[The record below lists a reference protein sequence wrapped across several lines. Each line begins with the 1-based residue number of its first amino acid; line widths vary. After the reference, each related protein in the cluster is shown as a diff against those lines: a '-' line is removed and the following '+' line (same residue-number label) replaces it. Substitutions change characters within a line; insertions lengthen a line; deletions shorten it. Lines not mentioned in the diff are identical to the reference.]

1 MTTTT
6 ARPATAA
13 KYPKRLDDLRR
24 LLDAVGWEE
33 LRAEFADD
41 APPRLAIVGPVNAG
55 KSTLFN
61 AIAGA
66 ERSAVSPLPGT
77 TTTAVEELVGPL
89 RLVDTPGAGE
99 PGDDERWGAAWQ
111 QVVAAS
117 GVVLVLDAAAG
128 LRQADVTLWQAI
140 AALDSPALVTLNKI
154 DLLRTADLT
163 AAVSYVEQQLGTR
176 IIPISAERGTNIAEL
191 LMPALLDLEPNVTVA
206 LGRALPGF
214 RRTAAERIVREAAGL
229 AAAAGAEPVPFVD
242 IPLVLAAQIRMVLR
256 VAAIYGETLDAER
269 AKEIIGAVM
278 GGMLVRTAARQIA
291 RLVPVV
297 GWAAAG
303 GVAAAGTY
311 ALGRAT
317 IEYFA
322 SGKTLGQRQ
331 LRDLY
336 RRTLQHA
343 ATIRP
348 RPRQGA
354 GPAPVERSVPLDASP
369 ATARPR
375 RRAASRPTTHRPT
388 SLTPRPRPRHRPT
401 PLTRRHR
408 RLHPPEPRQV
418 VRPAAD
424 RCALSP
430 GTPQA
435 TIQPTSPIPPIGV
448 GSPPTSHPT
457 PGA

>member
-1 MTTTT
+1 MTTTLTLPRPDGGGGHESRATAMTTT

-77 TTTAVEELVGPL
+77 TTAAVEELVGPL

-128 LRQADVTLWQAI
+128 LRQADVALWQAI

-154 DLLRTADLT
+154 DLLRTNDLT

-176 IIPISAERGTNIAEL
+176 IIPISAERGTNVADR
-191 LMPALLDLEPNVTVA
+191 LMPALLDLEPTVTVA

-278 GGMLVRTAARQIA
+278 GGMLVRTAARQVA

-322 SGKTLGQRQ
+322 GGKTLGQRQ

-336 RRTLQHA
+336 RRMLRQPPPSDLAAELALDDDPPAEPAAGHA
-343 ATIRP
+343 DTP
-348 RPRQGA
+348 E
-354 GPAPVERSVPLDASP
+354 PVEAPSE
-369 ATARPR
+369 PR
-375 RRAASRPTTHRPT
+375 RSFGRRRIGALYRRVRRKLPSADLTDPPDWSR
-388 SLTPRPRPRHRPT
+388 
-401 PLTRRHR
+401 
-408 RLHPPEPRQV
+408 
-418 VRPAAD
+418 
-424 RCALSP
+424 
-430 GTPQA
+430 
-435 TIQPTSPIPPIGV
+435 
-448 GSPPTSHPT
+448 
-457 PGA
+457 

>member
-33 LRAEFADD
+33 LKEEFEGRS
-41 APPRLAIVGPVNAG
+41 PPRLAIVGPVNSG

-61 AIAGA
+61 TIAGA
-66 ERSAVSPLPGT
+66 EHSEVSAVPGT
-77 TTTAVEELVGPL
+77 TTTAIEQPVGPL
-89 RLVDTPGAGE
+89 QLVDTPGAGE

-117 GVVLVLDAAAG
+117 VVVLVLDAAAG
-128 LRQADVTLWQAI
+128 LRQADVALWQAI
-140 AALDSPALVTLNKI
+140 AVLDSPALVTLNKI
-154 DLLRTADLT
+154 DLLRAADLT

-176 IIPISAERGTNIAEL
+176 IIPISAERGTNVAAL
-191 LMPALLDLEPNVTVA
+191 LMPALLVLEPTVTVA

-278 GGMLVRTAARQIA
+278 GGMLVRTAARQVA

-297 GWAAAG
+297 GWVAAG

-336 RRTLQHA
+336 RRALRKPPPSDLVPDKALVRRQLRDLYRWMRRQPPADSA
-343 ATIRP
+343 A
-348 RPRQGA
+348 A
-354 GPAPVERSVPLDASP
+354 PAPDGPPPDHAEVPAPEAS
-369 ATARPR
+369 
-375 RRAASRPTTHRPT
+375 
-388 SLTPRPRPRHRPT
+388 
-401 PLTRRHR
+401 
-408 RLHPPEPRQV
+408 PPEPARSFGRRRIGALYRR
-418 VRPAAD
+418 VRRKLPSAD
-424 RCALSP
+424 
-430 GTPQA
+430 
-435 TIQPTSPIPPIGV
+435 PTDPPDW
-448 GSPPTSHPT
+448 SR
-457 PGA
+457 

>member
-1 MTTTT
+1 M
-6 ARPATAA
+6 
-13 KYPKRLDDLRR
+13 
-24 LLDAVGWEE
+24 
-33 LRAEFADD
+33 
-41 APPRLAIVGPVNAG
+41 
-55 KSTLFN
+55 
-61 AIAGA
+61 
-66 ERSAVSPLPGT
+66 
-77 TTTAVEELVGPL
+77 VGPL

-128 LRQADVTLWQAI
+128 LRQADVALWQAI
-140 AALDSPALVTLNKI
+140 AALDSPVLVALNKI
-154 DLLRTADLT
+154 DLLRAADLT

-176 IIPISAERGTNIAEL
+176 IIPISAERGTNVAEL
-191 LMPALLDLEPNVTVA
+191 LMPALLVLEPTVTVA

-278 GGMLVRTAARQIA
+278 GGMLVRTAARQVA

-297 GWAAAG
+297 GWVAAG

-322 SGKTLGQRQ
+322 SGKTLGQHQ

-336 RRTLQHA
+336 RKMLREAPRIGHGTAKAGGDLFGRLRRKPPPDRA
-343 ATIRP
+343 AE
-348 RPRQGA
+348 
-354 GPAPVERSVPLDASP
+354 PAPPSAD
-369 ATARPR
+369 
-375 RRAASRPTTHRPT
+375 
-388 SLTPRPRPRHRPT
+388 LTD
-401 PLTRRHR
+401 
-408 RLHPPEPRQV
+408 PPEW
-418 VRPAAD
+418 
-424 RCALSP
+424 
-430 GTPQA
+430 TK
-435 TIQPTSPIPPIGV
+435 
-448 GSPPTSHPT
+448 
-457 PGA
+457 

>member
-1 MTTTT
+1 MSATTP
-6 ARPATAA
+6 RPATAA

-33 LRAEFADD
+33 LRAEFDAA

-61 AIAGA
+61 TLAGA
-66 ERSAVSPLPGT
+66 ERSAVSAVPGT
-77 TTTAVEELVGPL
+77 TTTPIEQPVGPL

-99 PGDDERWGAAWQ
+99 PGDDQRWGAAWQ
-111 QVVAAS
+111 QIVAAS
-117 GVVLVLDAAAG
+117 VVVLVLDAAAG
-128 LRQADVTLWQAI
+128 LRQSDVALWQAI

-154 DLLRTADLT
+154 DLLRAPDL
-163 AAVSYVEQQLGTR
+163 AAAIAYVEQQLGTK
-176 IIPISAERGTNIAEL
+176 IIPISAERGTNVAEL
-191 LMPALLDLEPNVTVA
+191 LMPALLDLEPTVTVA

-229 AAAAGAEPVPFVD
+229 SAAAGAEPVPFVD
-242 IPLVLAAQIRMVLR
+242 IPLVLAAQVRMVLR

-278 GGMLVRTAARQIA
+278 GGMIIRTAARQAA

-311 ALGRAT
+311 ALGRTT

-322 SGKTLGQRQ
+322 RGKTLGQRQ

-336 RRTLQHA
+336 RRMLREPPPADLAAELAPDDPPADHA
-343 ATIRP
+343 AE
-348 RPRQGA
+348 
-354 GPAPVERSVPLDASP
+354 PAPAAAPSAQRRSFG
-369 ATARPR
+369 ARRMRALYR
-375 RRAASRPTTHRPT
+375 RIRRKLPSADPTDP
-388 SLTPRPRPRHRPT
+388 PDW
-401 PLTRRHR
+401 TR
-408 RLHPPEPRQV
+408 
-418 VRPAAD
+418 
-424 RCALSP
+424 
-430 GTPQA
+430 
-435 TIQPTSPIPPIGV
+435 
-448 GSPPTSHPT
+448 
-457 PGA
+457 

>member
-6 ARPATAA
+6 TRPATAA

-33 LRAEFADD
+33 LQEEFEGRS
-41 APPRLAIVGPVNAG
+41 PPRLAIVGPVNSG

-66 ERSAVSPLPGT
+66 EHSEVSAVPGT
-77 TTTAVEELVGPL
+77 TTTAIEQPVGPL

-99 PGDDERWGAAWQ
+99 PGDDKRWTTAWRQVLAANA
-111 QVVAAS
+111 VL
-117 GVVLVLDAAAG
+117 LVLDAAAG
-128 LRQADVTLWQAI
+128 VRQADVTLWQQI
-140 AALDSPALVTLNKI
+140 AARESPAVIALNKI
-154 DLLRTADLT
+154 DLLRGDDLT
-163 AAVSYVEQQLGTR
+163 AAIAVAEVHLGTKV
-176 IIPISAERGTNIAEL
+176 IPISAERGTNVADR
-191 LMPALLDLEPNVTVA
+191 LMPAILDLDLPLTIA
-206 LGRALPGF
+206 LGKALPGF

-278 GGMLVRTAARQIA
+278 GGMLVRTAARQVA

-336 RRTLQHA
+336 RRALQMPPPTDLVPDKAQVRRQLRDLYRWMRRQPPENLA
-343 ATIRP
+343 ADPPPDDP
-348 RPRQGA
+348 RPDHADQ
-354 GPAPVERSVPLDASP
+354 PAPAAPPPDRTDRP
-369 ATARPR
+369 APAEAPPKPR
-375 RRAASRPTTHRPT
+375 RSFGRRRIGTLYRRVRRKLPSTD
-388 SLTPRPRPRHRPT
+388 LTDPPDW
-401 PLTRRHR
+401 TR
-408 RLHPPEPRQV
+408 
-418 VRPAAD
+418 
-424 RCALSP
+424 
-430 GTPQA
+430 
-435 TIQPTSPIPPIGV
+435 
-448 GSPPTSHPT
+448 
-457 PGA
+457 

>member
-1 MTTTT
+1 MT
-6 ARPATAA
+6 A

-33 LRAEFADD
+33 LRAEFATD

-77 TTTAVEELVGPL
+77 TTAAVEELVGPL

-99 PGDDERWGAAWQ
+99 PGDDARWGAAWQ

-128 LRQADVTLWQAI
+128 LRQADVSLWQAI

-154 DLLRTADLT
+154 DLLRAADLT
-163 AAVSYVEQQLGTR
+163 AAVSYVEQQLGTK
-176 IIPISAERGTNIAEL
+176 IIPISATRGTNVAEL
-191 LMPALLDLEPNVTVA
+191 LMPALLELEPTVTVA

-278 GGMLVRTAARQIA
+278 GGMLVRTAARQVA

-336 RRTLQHA
+336 RRTLQMPPPSDLVPDKAQVRRQLRDLYRWMRRQPPSDLA
-343 ATIRP
+343 AERVPDDPPPDHTDQP
-348 RPRQGA
+348 ASADPPPDPA
-354 GPAPVERSVPLDASP
+354 DAPVPEAS
-369 ATARPR
+369 
-375 RRAASRPTTHRPT
+375 
-388 SLTPRPRPRHRPT
+388 
-401 PLTRRHR
+401 
-408 RLHPPEPRQV
+408 PPEPARSFGRRRIGALYRR
-418 VRPAAD
+418 VRRKLPSSD
-424 RCALSP
+424 
-430 GTPQA
+430 
-435 TIQPTSPIPPIGV
+435 PTDPPDW
-448 GSPPTSHPT
+448 SR
-457 PGA
+457 

>member
-1 MTTTT
+1 MST
-6 ARPATAA
+6 

-33 LRAEFADD
+33 LRAEFAAD

-77 TTTAVEELVGPL
+77 TTAAVEELVGPL

-99 PGDDERWGAAWQ
+99 PGDDARWGAAWQ

-128 LRQADVTLWQAI
+128 LRQADVALWQAI
-140 AALDSPALVTLNKI
+140 AALDSPALITLNKI
-154 DLLRTADLT
+154 DLLGAADLT

-176 IIPISAERGTNIAEL
+176 VIPISAARGTNVAEL
-191 LMPALLDLEPNVTVA
+191 LMPALLDLEPTVTVA

-311 ALGRAT
+311 ALGRVT
-317 IEYFA
+317 IEYYA

-336 RRTLQHA
+336 HRILRQPPPSDLVPDKAQVRRQLRDLYRWMRRQPPADLA
-343 ATIRP
+343 AEPTP
-348 RPRQGA
+348 DDPPDDQA
-354 GPAPVERSVPLDASP
+354 APPAPADPSP
-369 ATARPR
+369 DHADQPAPAEAPSMPR
-375 RRAASRPTTHRPT
+375 RSFGGRRMR
-388 SLTPRPRPRHRPT
+388 SLYRRVRRKLPSAD
-401 PLTRRHR
+401 LTD
-408 RLHPPEPRQV
+408 PPEWTR
-418 VRPAAD
+418 
-424 RCALSP
+424 
-430 GTPQA
+430 
-435 TIQPTSPIPPIGV
+435 
-448 GSPPTSHPT
+448 
-457 PGA
+457 

>member
-1 MTTTT
+1 MSATT

-13 KYPKRLDDLRR
+13 KYPKRLDDVRR

-33 LRAEFADD
+33 LKEEFEGR
-41 APPRLAIVGPVNAG
+41 APPRLAIVGPVNSG

-61 AIAGA
+61 AITGA
-66 ERSAVSPLPGT
+66 EHSAVSAVPGT
-77 TTTAVEELVGPL
+77 TTTAIEQPVGPL
-89 RLVDTPGAGE
+89 QLVDTPGAGE
-99 PGDDERWGAAWQ
+99 PGDDDRWTAAWQ
-111 QVVAAS
+111 QVLTANAVL
-117 GVVLVLDAAAG
+117 LVLDAAAG
-128 LRQADVTLWQAI
+128 VRQADVNLWQQI
-140 AALDSPALVTLNKI
+140 AERESPAVIALNKI
-154 DLLRTADLT
+154 DLLRGDDL
-163 AAVSYVEQQLGTR
+163 AAAIAVAEVHLGTKV
-176 IIPISAERGTNIAEL
+176 IPISAERGTNVADR
-191 LMPALLDLEPNVTVA
+191 LMPALLDLDLPLAIA
-206 LGRALPGF
+206 LGKALPSF

-278 GGMLVRTAARQIA
+278 GGMLVRTAARQVA

-336 RRTLQHA
+336 RRALQMPPPADLVPDKAQVRRQLRDLYRWMRRQPPDNLA
-343 ATIRP
+343 AEPPSDEP
-348 RPRQGA
+348 RPDHADQ
-354 GPAPVERSVPLDASP
+354 PAPDATP
-369 ATARPR
+369 ADHADEPAEASSEPR
-375 RRAASRPTTHRPT
+375 RSSGRRRIGALYHRMRRKLPST
-388 SLTPRPRPRHRPT
+388 DLTDPPDW
-401 PLTRRHR
+401 TR
-408 RLHPPEPRQV
+408 
-418 VRPAAD
+418 
-424 RCALSP
+424 
-430 GTPQA
+430 
-435 TIQPTSPIPPIGV
+435 
-448 GSPPTSHPT
+448 
-457 PGA
+457 

>member
-1 MTTTT
+1 MST
-6 ARPATAA
+6 

-24 LLDAVGWEE
+24 LLDAVGVDE
-33 LRAEFADD
+33 LRAEFNDA

-77 TTTAVEELVGPL
+77 TTAAVEELVGPL

-99 PGDDERWGAAWQ
+99 PGDDEHWGAAWQ
-111 QVVAAS
+111 HVVAAS
-117 GVVLVLDAAAG
+117 VVVLVLDAAAG
-128 LRQADVTLWQAI
+128 LRQADVALWQAI

-154 DLLRTADLT
+154 DLLRAADLT

-176 IIPISAERGTNIAEL
+176 VIPISAARGTNVAEL
-191 LMPALLDLEPNVTVA
+191 LMPALLDLEPTVTVA

-214 RRTAAERIVREAAGL
+214 RRAAAERIVREAAGL
-229 AAAAGAEPVPFVD
+229 SAAAGAEPVPFVD

-278 GGMLVRTAARQIA
+278 GGMLVRTAARQVA

-336 RRTLQHA
+336 HRMLRQPPPADLVPEKAQVRRQLRDLYRWMRRQPPADLA
-343 ATIRP
+343 AEP
-348 RPRQGA
+348 PPADPPADQSA
-354 GPAPVERSVPLDASP
+354 PPAPADPSPDHTDQPAPAEVPSEPRRSFGRRRMRSLYRRVRRKQPSADLTDPPEWTRSP
-369 ATARPR
+369 A
-375 RRAASRPTTHRPT
+375 
-388 SLTPRPRPRHRPT
+388 SLPSPVRHHGGGLGR
-401 PLTRRHR
+401 
-408 RLHPPEPRQV
+408 
-418 VRPAAD
+418 
-424 RCALSP
+424 
-430 GTPQA
+430 G
-435 TIQPTSPIPPIGV
+435 
-448 GSPPTSHPT
+448 
-457 PGA
+457 

>member
-6 ARPATAA
+6 ARPAMST

-41 APPRLAIVGPVNAG
+41 SPPRLAIVGPVNAG

-140 AALDSPALVTLNKI
+140 AALDSRALVTLNKI
-154 DLLRTADLT
+154 DLLRAADLT

-176 IIPISAERGTNIAEL
+176 IIPISAERGTNVADR
-191 LMPALLDLEPNVTVA
+191 LMPALLDLEPTVTVA

-229 AAAAGAEPVPFVD
+229 AAAAGAEPAPFVD

-269 AKEIIGAVM
+269 AREIIGAVM
-278 GGMLVRTAARQIA
+278 GGMLVRTAARQVA

-336 RRTLQHA
+336 RRLLREPPPPDLAAELSSDDLPDDHA
-343 ATIRP
+343 DAPTP
-348 RPRQGA
+348 ADPSPDHADQPASADPPPDHA
-354 GPAPVERSVPLDASP
+354 GEPAEAPSE
-369 ATARPR
+369 PR
-375 RRAASRPTTHRPT
+375 RSFGGRRMRSLYRRVRRKLPSADPTD
-388 SLTPRPRPRHRPT
+388 
-401 PLTRRHR
+401 
-408 RLHPPEPRQV
+408 PPEWTR
-418 VRPAAD
+418 
-424 RCALSP
+424 
-430 GTPQA
+430 
-435 TIQPTSPIPPIGV
+435 
-448 GSPPTSHPT
+448 
-457 PGA
+457 